1 MGSGYGLG
9 LDRIRVIVFLFV
21 ERSERVWLYIDD
33 ENGYNFVENI
43 RGN

>member
-1 MGSGYGLG
+1 
-9 LDRIRVIVFLFV
+9 LFE
-21 ERSERVWLYIDD
+21 ERRERVWLYIDD